1 MTCCIN
7 DLGRKSLHCYYLHIM
22 KMFHTIRNINVF
34 IPQAILLSDSS
45 SDEDEDPQISEAE
58 LHNMLKLHKY
68 QRKHQMQFYQDPEVI
83 H

>member
-1 MTCCIN
+1 MEKKVYVLLLFAN
-7 DLGRKSLHCYYLHIM
+7 YDNV
-22 KMFHTIRNINVF
+22 FHTIRKIIFF

-58 LHNMLKLHKY
+58 LQNMLKLHKY